1 MSTYV
6 LVHGSWSG
14 GWQWQ
19 AVREQ
24 LEQEGHRV
32 LTPTLTGM
40 GDRHHLATEGVDL
53 MTHVDDIARL
63 IQWERLDDVV
73 LVGHSYGGMVITG
86 AAAAV
91 PDRIDHL
98 VYLDA
103 FLPRSGQCAWD
114 ILEWQRESF
123 QGLRLE
129 DRPWL
134 VRPVE
139 IAQFF
144 PELEGIDMSR
154 LTPMPI
160 ATHERA
166 LETAVEPGWIA
177 ATYVHAT
184 SPAFF
189 DDSAK
194 RAAQDGM
201 RVVDVDAGHQLLS
214 THPDFVAELLLGLS
228 RGQDGR

>member
-1 MSTYV
+1 MSTFV

-19 AVREQ
+19 HIREQ
-24 LEQEGHRV
+24 LERQGHRV
-32 LTPTLTGM
+32 LAASLTGM
-40 GDRHHLATEGVDL
+40 ADRHHLADEDVDL
-53 MTHVDDIARL
+53 MTHVEDVARL
-63 IQWERLDDVV
+63 IEWEDLDGVV

-86 AAAAV
+86 AAAEV
-91 PDRIDHL
+91 SGRIGHL

-103 FLPRSGQCAWD
+103 FLPRSGECAWD
-114 ILEWQRESF
+114 ILEWQREGF
-123 QGLRLE
+123 QGLRLD

-139 IAQFF
+139 VTQFF
-144 PELEGIDMSR
+144 PELEGVDMSR

-166 LETAVEPGWIA
+166 LETAVAPGLIP

-184 SPAFF
+184 SPAYF
-189 DDSAK
+189 DDSAR
-194 RAAQDGM
+194 RAADDGM
-201 RVVDVDAGHQLLS
+201 RVVDVDAGHQLLT
-214 THPDFVAELLLGLS
+214 THPDVVVKTLLEAAAS
-228 RGQDGR
+228 V

>member
-1 MSTYV
+1 MSTFV

-19 AVREQ
+19 PIREQ
-24 LEQEGHRV
+24 LEEQGHRV
-32 LTPTLTGM
+32 LAASLTGM
-40 GDRHHLATEGVDL
+40 ADRHHLAREGVDL
-53 MTHVDDIARL
+53 MTHVEDVARL
-63 IQWERLDDVV
+63 IEWEQLVDVV

-91 PDRIDHL
+91 SDRIGHL

-103 FLPRSGQCAWD
+103 FLPRSGECAWD
-114 ILEWQRESF
+114 ILEWQREGF

-144 PELEGIDMSR
+144 PELAGIDMSR

-160 ATHERA
+160 ATHERP
-166 LETAVEPGWIA
+166 LDVAVEPGKIPG
-177 ATYVHAT
+177 TYVHAT
-184 SPAFF
+184 SPAYF
-189 DDSAK
+189 DDSAR
-194 RAAQDGM
+194 RAADDGM
-201 RVVDVDAGHQLLS
+201 RVIDIDAGHQLVM
-214 THPDFVAELLLGLS
+214 THPDAVVRILIEAAAS
-228 RGQDGR
+228 A